1 MSTSTN
7 KFCIHRNL
15 DIKRTL
21 YISSQEKECN
31 EFLLCLVVP
40 SIHKTVPAMIC
51 IILNYV
57 NQNYFLFSETCL
69 KSYLVDILKHEKS
82 KIILKRIRNF
92 WMRYKLYLVGFNE
105 CSIYHRLASIY
116 AYLQIY
122 IVVLEEYRCMLY
134 KMNQLLEWI
143 LYLNGMISKVY

>member
-69 KSYLVDILKHEKS
+69 KSYLANILKHENS
-82 KIILKRIRNF
+82 KIILNRQSS
-92 WMRYKLYLVGFNE
+92 YKSYLVGFNE

-134 KMNQLLEWI
+134 KMNQLLE
-143 LYLNGMISKVY
+143 